1 MKHLIEIP
9 LANGQTVIVEVDGAE
24 TSAQPFTPRR
34 GVREF
39 VEEQIVEKV
48 GQTFEAALDKVRPA
62 AAAIIEKLQD
72 LSQAPSEIGVEF
84 GIKIGAKGNA
94 FIASADTEA
103 NFKVTLKWQA
113 NKQQG
118 R

>member
-9 LANGQTVIVEVDGAE
+9 LTNGETVIVEVDGAE
-24 TSAQPFTPRR
+24 TSAHPTTPRR
-34 GVREF
+34 GIREV
-39 VEEQIVEKV
+39 VEEQIVERV
-48 GQTFEAALDKVRPA
+48 ERTFEAALDKVRPA

-72 LSQAPSEIGVEF
+72 LNRAPSEIGVEF

-94 FIASADTEA
+94 FITSAETEA

-113 NKQQG
+113 NKH
-118 R
+118 

>member
-9 LANGQTVIVEVDGAE
+9 LATGEMVIVEVDDAE

-39 VEEQIVEKV
+39 VEEQIVVRVE
-48 GQTFEAALDKVRPA
+48 QTFEAALDKVRPA

-72 LSQAPSEIGVEF
+72 LSRAPSEIGVEF
-84 GIKIGAKGNA
+84 GIKFGAKGNA
-94 FIASADTEA
+94 FVTSADTEA
-103 NFKVTLKWQA
+103 NFKVTLKWRV
-113 NKQQG
+113 NKQ
-118 R
+118 

>member
-1 MKHLIEIP
+1 MKYLIEIP
-9 LANGQTVIVEVDGAE
+9 LANGEAVIVEVDGVE
-24 TSAQPFTPRR
+24 TSAHPTTPWR
-34 GVREF
+34 GIREV
-39 VEEQIVEKV
+39 VEEQIFEKV
-48 GQTFEAALDKVRPA
+48 EQTFEATIDKVRPA

-72 LSQAPSEIGVEF
+72 LNQAPSEIGVEF

-94 FIASADTEA
+94 FITSADTEA

>member
-9 LANGQTVIVEVDGAE
+9 LANDETVIIEVDGAE
-24 TSAQPFTPRR
+24 TSAHHITPGGGGRE
-34 GVREF
+34 GVETHIIER
-39 VEEQIVEKV
+39 V

-72 LSQAPSEIGVEF
+72 LSRAPSEIGVEF
-84 GIKIGAKGNA
+84 GIKFGAKGNA
-94 FIASADTEA
+94 FITSADTEA
-103 NFKVTLKWQA
+103 NFKVKLKWQT